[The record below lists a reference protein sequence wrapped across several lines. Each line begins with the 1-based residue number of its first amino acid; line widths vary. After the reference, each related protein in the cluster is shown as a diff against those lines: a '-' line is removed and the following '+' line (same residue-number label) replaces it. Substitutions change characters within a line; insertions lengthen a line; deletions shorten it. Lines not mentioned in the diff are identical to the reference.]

1 MVRSTFSAEAYSCSE
16 AMDSLNFLRGTLC
29 EMLQP
34 QAISKEYANKL
45 HTIPG
50 VCVTD
55 CRSLYDCLRSERT
68 LLSDK
73 RLSLEAAIIRQSL
86 SENLGIHWVSAK
98 QQKADCLTK
107 TLGKKGLN
115 YIQQVLADNTCMLGP
130 DPRIVIKCLREEKA
144 GKIATYAESQAANG
158 DYTKRMS
165 SGAGT
170 TTILVATL
178 ASCFTSAEGSVDD
191 EGHHVLPARDW
202 LMIVMVSRS

>member
-1 MVRSTFSAEAYSCSE
+1 
-16 AMDSLNFLRGTLC
+16 
-29 EMLQP
+29 
-34 QAISKEYANKL
+34 
-45 HTIPG
+45 
-50 VCVTD
+50 
-55 CRSLYDCLRSERT
+55 
-68 LLSDK
+68 
-73 RLSLEAAIIRQSL
+73 LEAAIIRQSL
-86 SENLGIHWVSAK
+86 SENLGIHWVSAE
-98 QQKADCLTK
+98 QQLADCLTK

-130 DPRIVIKCLREEKA
+130 DPRIVIKCLPEEKA

>member
-1 MVRSTFSAEAYSCSE
+1 MFRGHGFFEFSAWDVVRDVAATGY
-16 AMDSLNFLRGTLC
+16 F
-29 EMLQP
+29 Q
-34 QAISKEYANKL
+34 
-45 HTIPG
+45 G
-50 VCVTD
+50 VCQQAPYYSRRLCD
-55 CRSLYDCLRSERT
+55 RLSEPYDCLRSERT

-86 SENLGIHWVSAK
+86 SENLGIHWVSAE
-98 QQKADCLTK
+98 QQLADCLTK

-130 DPRIVIKCLREEKA
+130 DSRIVIKCLPEEKA